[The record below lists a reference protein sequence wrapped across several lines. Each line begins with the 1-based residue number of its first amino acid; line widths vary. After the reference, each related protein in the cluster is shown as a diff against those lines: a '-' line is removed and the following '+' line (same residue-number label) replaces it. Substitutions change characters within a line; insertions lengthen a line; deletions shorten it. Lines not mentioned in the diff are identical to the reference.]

1 MLKNGNGNVPRRINF
16 SKIPSVIGIPNL
28 IEVQRRSYERF
39 LQMNLLPSEREDAGL
54 QAVFNSVFPITD
66 FRGIAQLD
74 FVDYSIGNWECK
86 CGNLKGLHHLRS
98 TCKNCGNTV
107 ITDPFKLGDVLCS
120 KCGTFNKNVV
130 TFCNKC
136 GDPVALQL
144 KYDVTECQERGM
156 TFAAP
161 LKVTIRL
168 TLYEKDAET
177 GHRSIRDIKEQ
188 EVYYGEIPLMTE
200 NGTFI
205 INGTE
210 RVIVSQLHRSPGVF
224 FESNAAKTYFLGK
237 IIPYRGS
244 WVEFEYDTKNLLYV
258 RIDRK
263 RKFLGTIFLRALG
276 LKNDSEII
284 KAFYQVEKIALKDK
298 KIFWEVSEG
307 LVGCKISKDIET
319 PRSHETVL
327 EAGKKITAAALRDIQ
342 KARISQVEI
351 AAHDLEGAYSA
362 SDVVDPSTGEV
373 LLEANNELASSAL
386 SSILEASIAE
396 IEVFFPERDDVGG
409 VVSNTLKRDV
419 IKAPP
424 EALIELYR
432 KMRPGDP
439 PTLETAT
446 ALFNGMFFDPRK
458 YDFSRV
464 GRLKLNIKLGYYTK
478 LKARIDDKATEFGL
492 EDARNL
498 PRGNFYVVVDQEK
511 MFVGKREE
519 SACSEVVRGCE
530 GTLATDHSELSV
542 IQLPLEKRTLEPDD
556 FYSAIRYLLK
566 LRKNPGGQ
574 YTVDDID
581 HLGNRRV
588 RAVGELL
595 ENQFRLGL
603 VRMERAIKE
612 KMSVYQEMSTA
623 MPHDLINA
631 KPVMAAIR
639 EFFGSSQLSQFMDQ
653 TNPLSEITHKR
664 RLSALGPGGLSRERA
679 GFEVRDV
686 HPTHYGRICPIETPE
701 GPNIGLISS
710 LSCYARI
717 NEYGFIESPYRRVR
731 NGRTVDYVTI
741 THGGDGPWKVHEH
754 VELGE
759 VEKLNEELR
768 GKRRKAVEYEP
779 FSFYLS
785 AWEEDHYVIAQANV
799 EIDDKGRIVHEL
811 VNARQAGNFV
821 LKRRDEIHYI
831 DVSPKQLVS
840 VAASLIPFL
849 ENDDANRALMG
860 SNMQRQSVPL
870 LRARAPLVGTGME
883 EVTAR
888 DSGAVVICKRNGM
901 VDSVDSERIIV
912 RVEGDGHSG
921 HLSRE
926 VGADIYQLIKFRRS
940 NQNTCINQ
948 KPVVHKG
955 QRVLAGE
962 VLADGPCTDRGELA
976 LGRNVLVGFMPW
988 RGYNFEDAIL
998 VSEKL
1003 VKEDSYT
1010 SIHIEEFE
1018 IEARDTKLG
1027 PEEITRDIPNVSE
1040 SLLKDLDESGIIRI
1054 GAYVKPGDILVGK
1067 VTPKGETQLTPEEKL
1082 LRAIFGEKAGDVRDA
1097 SLTCPP
1103 GIEGIV
1109 VDVKVFSRKGAE
1121 KDERAKA
1128 IEGGQVNR
1136 LEKNLNDEIRILND
1150 ERLKRLGALLEG
1162 EKLLADLHDEKTN
1175 KRLLTKGTELNRDVL
1190 ARLSARNLKRV
1201 KIAKKD
1207 PTLVEK
1213 IDEIEEMTSR
1223 QIDILKKITEEK
1235 EQKLKKG
1242 DELPPGV
1249 IKLVK
1254 VYIAMKRKLSVGDK
1268 MAGRHGNK
1276 GVIARILPEEDMPY
1290 LPDGTPV
1297 EIVLNPLG
1305 VPSRMNVG
1313 QILETHLGWAARQLG
1328 TKIEE
1333 LMSTENRA
1341 ELLRKELKGTFKN
1354 TRFAADFDSM
1364 DDEQV
1369 LRAARALREGVAFAT
1384 PVFDGATEKEIKEFL
1399 DRAGLP
1405 GSGKVTLYDGMTGQ
1419 AFEQPVTVGYIY
1431 MLKLSHLVD
1440 DKIHARSIGP
1450 YSLITQQPLG
1460 GKAQFGGQRFGEM
1473 EVWAL
1478 EAYGAAYILQE
1489 LLTAKS
1495 DDVYGRAKIYEA
1507 IVKGEVA
1514 IEPGVPESFNV
1525 LVRELQS
1532 LCLDVELI
1540 KKPKEEALPV
1550 GAA

>member
-1 MLKNGNGNVPRRINF
+1 MNNQNSGAAPERVDF
-16 SKIPSVIGIPNL
+16 SKIKTSIPIPNL
-28 IEVQRRSYERF
+28 IEVQKNSYERF
-39 LQMNLLPSEREDAGL
+39 LQMDLLPNEREDTGL
-54 QAVFNSVFPITD
+54 QTVFSSVFPISD
-66 FRGIAQLD
+66 FRGVSELE

-98 TCKNCGNTV
+98 TCRNCGAT
-107 ITDPFKLGDVLCS
+107 IRTDPFHAGDVLCHH
-120 KCGTFNKNVV
+120 CGTFNKNVV

-136 GDPVALQL
+136 GDPVGLQL
-144 KYDVTECQERGM
+144 KYDMVECQERGM
-156 TFAAP
+156 TYAAP

-168 TLYEKDAET
+168 TVYAKDPTT
-177 GHRSIRDIKEQ
+177 GAKSVRDIKEQ
-188 EVYYGEIPLMTE
+188 EVFFGEIPLMTD

-224 FESNAAKTYFLGK
+224 FERVQAQGYFLGK

-263 RKFLGTIFLRALG
+263 RKFYGSVFLRALG
-276 LKNDSEII
+276 FKTDEQALR
-284 KAFYQVEKIALKDK
+284 AFYTIDRISIKDSKIYWNLYNKEGQLTNGLTGLKLSHAIATK
-298 KIFWEVSEG
+298 SGET
-307 LVGCKISKDIET
+307 LVGQ
-319 PRSHETVL
+319 
-327 EAGKKITAAALRDIQ
+327 GKKITATLLKNIQ
-342 KARISQVEI
+342 ASKIQQTEI
-351 AAHDLEGAYSA
+351 APNDLEGAYIA
-362 SDVVDPSTGEV
+362 ADVVDMATGEV
-373 LLEANNELASSAL
+373 LIDANNELTTTGIQKL
-386 SSILEASIAE
+386 IEAGIE
-396 IEVFFPERDDVGG
+396 EFEVFFPERDDVGT
-409 VVSNTLKRDV
+409 VISATLRKDSV
-419 IKAPP
+419 KAQN
-424 EALIELYR
+424 EALIEIYR
-432 KMRPGDP
+432 KLRPGDP
-439 PTLETAT
+439 PTLDTAT
-446 ALFNGMFFDPRK
+446 QLFQGMFFDPRK

-464 GRLKLNIKLGYYTK
+464 GRMKFNIKLHDRADST
-478 LKARIDDKATEFGL
+478 
-492 EDARNL
+492 
-498 PRGNFYVVVDQEK
+498 
-511 MFVGKREE
+511 
-519 SACSEVVRGCE
+519 
-530 GTLATDHSELSV
+530 
-542 IQLPLEKRTLEPDD
+542 PLDKRTLDPED
-556 FYSAIRYLLK
+556 FRATIKYLLK
-566 LRKNPGGQ
+566 LRKGIGA
-574 YTVDDID
+574 VDDID

-595 ENQFRLGL
+595 ENQFRIGL

-623 MPHDLINA
+623 MPHDLVNA

-710 LSCYARI
+710 LSCFACI
-717 NEYGFIESPYRRVR
+717 NEYGFIESPYRKVQKGVVVDEVKILNPGDTQYKVGDIVR
-731 NGRTVDYVTI
+731 RADIEKTNAA
-741 THGGDGPWKVHEH
+741 
-754 VELGE
+754 LGA
-759 VEKLNEELR
+759 K
-768 GKRRKAVEYEP
+768 KQIAEYEAHCE
-779 FSFYLS
+779 YLS
-785 AWEEDHYVIAQANV
+785 AWEEDKYTIAQANV
-799 EIDDKGRIVHEL
+799 DLDENGRIVADL
-811 VNARQAGNFV
+811 CNARQAGNFV
-821 LKRRDEIHYI
+821 LKHRDEIEYI

-860 SNMQRQSVPL
+860 SNMQRQAVPL
-870 LRARAPLVGTGME
+870 LRADAPYVGTGME
-883 EVTAR
+883 RVTAR
-888 DSGAVVICKRNGM
+888 DSGAVVLCKRSGV

-912 RVEGDGHSG
+912 RVEGGAAHEG
-921 HLSRE
+921 QLSRE
-926 VGADIYQLIKFRRS
+926 VGADIYQLTKFKRS

-948 KPVVHKG
+948 KPIVAMG
-955 QRVLAGE
+955 QRVVKGT
-962 VLADGPCTDRGELA
+962 VLADGPCTDMGELA
-976 LGRNVLVGFMPW
+976 LGRNVLVAFMPW
-988 RGYNFEDAIL
+988 RGCNFEDAIL

-1003 VKEDSYT
+1003 VKEDYYT

-1018 IEARDTKLG
+1018 IEGRDTKLG
-1027 PEEITRDIPNVSE
+1027 PEEITRDIPNIADSF
-1040 SLLKDLDESGIIRI
+1040 LRNLDESGVIRI
-1054 GAYVKPGDILVGK
+1054 GATVKPGDILVGK

-1082 LRAIFGEKAGDVRDA
+1082 LRAIFGEKAGDVKDA
-1097 SLTCPP
+1097 SLYCPP
-1103 GIEGIV
+1103 GIEGTV
-1109 VDVKVFSRKGAE
+1109 VDCKIFSRKGQE
-1121 KDERAKA
+1121 KDERSRA
-1128 IEGGQVNR
+1128 IEESQIAR
-1136 LEKNLNDEIRILND
+1136 LQRNLQDEIRILTD
-1150 ERLKRLGALLEG
+1150 ERAKRLGNLLEG
-1162 EKLLADLHDEKTN
+1162 KRLLADLHDEKTN
-1175 KRLLTKGTELNRDVL
+1175 KRLLAKDTDLTRELIEKMKSRD
-1190 ARLSARNLKRV
+1190 LKRMRF
-1201 KIAKKD
+1201 KDKD
-1207 PTLVEK
+1207 PRINEQ

-1223 QIDILKKITEEK
+1223 QIAVLEKITDEK
-1235 EQKLKKG
+1235 VAKLRKG

-1313 QILETHLGWAARQLG
+1313 QILETHLGWAAKALG
-1328 TKIEE
+1328 
-1333 LMSTENRA
+1333 
-1341 ELLRKELKGTFKN
+1341 FHY
-1354 TRFAADFDSM
+1354 
-1364 DDEQV
+1364 
-1369 LRAARALREGVAFAT
+1369 AT
-1384 PVFDGATEKEIKEFL
+1384 PVFDGATEREIKKAL
-1399 DRAGLP
+1399 TDANLP
-1405 GSGKVTLYDGMTGQ
+1405 KDGKTALYDGMTGQ
-1419 AFEQPVTVGYIY
+1419 PFEQPVTVGYIY

-1507 IVKGEVA
+1507 IVKGEAA

-1525 LVRELQS
+1525 LIRELQS
-1532 LCLDVELI
+1532 LCLDVELM
-1540 KKPKEEALPV
+1540 KKAPHEVLDMAP
-1550 GAA
+1550 AAD

>member
-1 MLKNGNGNVPRRINF
+1 MDIQNNGAATERVDF
-16 SKIPSVIGIPNL
+16 SKIKTSIPIPNL
-28 IEVQRRSYERF
+28 IEVQKNSYERF
-39 LQMNLLPSEREDAGL
+39 LQMDLLPNEREDIGL
-54 QAVFNSVFPITD
+54 QTVFNSVFPISD
-66 FRGIAQLD
+66 FRGVSDLE

-98 TCKNCGNTV
+98 TCRNCGAT
-107 ITDPFKLGDVLCS
+107 IRTDPFHAGDILCNH
-120 KCGTFNKNVV
+120 CGTFNKNVV

-136 GDPVALQL
+136 GDPVGLQL
-144 KYDVTECQERGM
+144 KYDMQECQERGM
-156 TFAAP
+156 TYAAP

-168 TLYEKDAET
+168 TVYSKDPET
-177 GHRSIRDIKEQ
+177 QKKSVRDIKEQ
-188 EVYYGEIPLMTE
+188 EVFFGEIPLMTD

-224 FESNAAKTYFLGK
+224 FERIPAQGYFLGK

-244 WVEFEYDTKNLLYV
+244 WVEFEYDNKNILYV

-263 RKFLGTIFLRALG
+263 RKFYGSVFLRALG
-276 LKNDSEII
+276 LKTDEQILR
-284 KAFYQVEKIALKDK
+284 AFYRVSKISISDK
-298 KIFWEVSEG
+298 KLLWNVDEG
-307 LVGCKISKDIET
+307 LVGLKL
-319 PRSHETVL
+319 SHAVTNKAGEVVVGQ
-327 EAGKKITAAALRDIQ
+327 GKKITSTLFKEIQ
-342 KARISQVEI
+342 KHKIQQVEV
-351 AAHDLEGAYSA
+351 APADLEGAYVVA
-362 SDVVDPSTGEV
+362 DVVDMSTGEV
-373 LLEANNELASSAL
+373 LIDANSELTSTMLAKLIESG
-386 SSILEASIAE
+386 IEE
-396 IEVFFPERDDVGG
+396 FEVFFPERDDVGT
-409 VVSNTLKRDV
+409 VISATLKKDS
-419 IKAPP
+419 IKTQN
-424 EALIELYR
+424 EALIEIYR
-432 KMRPGDP
+432 KLRPGDP
-439 PTLETAT
+439 PTLDTAT
-446 ALFNGMFFDPRK
+446 QLFQGMFFDPRK

-464 GRLKLNIKLGYYTK
+464 GRMKFNIKLFD
-478 LKARIDDKATEFGL
+478 RSDATSL
-492 EDARNL
+492 D
-498 PRGNFYVVVDQEK
+498 
-511 MFVGKREE
+511 
-519 SACSEVVRGCE
+519 
-530 GTLATDHSELSV
+530 
-542 IQLPLEKRTLEPDD
+542 KRTLDAED
-556 FYSAIRYLLK
+556 FRATIKYLLK
-566 LRKNPGGQ
+566 LRKGIGS
-574 YTVDDID
+574 VDDID

-595 ENQFRLGL
+595 ENQFRIGL

-623 MPHDLINA
+623 MPHDLVNA

-710 LSCYARI
+710 LSCFARI
-717 NEYGFIESPYRRVR
+717 NEYGFIESPYRKVVKGVVIDEVR
-731 NGRTVDYVTI
+731 I
-741 THGGDGPWKVHEH
+741 TNPGDTDFKV
-754 VELGE
+754 GE
-759 VEKLNEELR
+759 IVPRAEAEAANRKLAASKKQQPQL
-768 GKRRKAVEYEP
+768 AEYEAHCE
-779 FSFYLS
+779 YLS
-785 AWEEDHYVIAQANV
+785 AWEEDKYIIAQANV
-799 EIDDKGRIVHEL
+799 ELDENGRIVPDL
-811 VNARQAGNFV
+811 SNARQAGNFV
-821 LKRRDEIHYI
+821 LKPRDEIQYI

-860 SNMQRQSVPL
+860 SNMQRQAVPL
-870 LRARAPLVGTGME
+870 LRADAPYVGTGME
-883 EVTAR
+883 RVTAR
-888 DSGAVVICKRNGM
+888 DSGAVVLCRRSGI

-912 RVEGDGHSG
+912 RVEGAAHEGQ
-921 HLSRE
+921 LSRE
-926 VGADIYQLIKFRRS
+926 VGADIYQLTKFKRS

-948 KPVVHKG
+948 KPIVRVG
-955 QRVLAGE
+955 QRVVKGQ
-962 VLADGPCTDRGELA
+962 VLADGPCTDFGELA
-976 LGRNVLVGFMPW
+976 LGRNVLVAFMPW

-1003 VKEDSYT
+1003 VKEDYYT

-1027 PEEITRDIPNVSE
+1027 PEEITRDIPNIAE
-1040 SLLKDLDESGIIRI
+1040 SFLKNLDESGIIRI
-1054 GAYVKPGDILVGK
+1054 GATVKPGDILVGK

-1082 LRAIFGEKAGDVRDA
+1082 LRAIFGEKAGDVKDA
-1097 SLTCPP
+1097 SLYCPP
-1103 GIEGIV
+1103 GIEGTIV
-1109 VDVKVFSRKGAE
+1109 DCKIFSRKGQE
-1121 KDERAKA
+1121 KDERSKA
-1128 IEGGQVNR
+1128 IEEAQIAR
-1136 LEKNLNDEIRILND
+1136 LQRNLQDEIRILTD
-1150 ERLKRLGALLEG
+1150 ERAKRLAALLEG
-1162 EKLLADLHDEKTN
+1162 KKLLADLHDEKTN
-1175 KRLLTKGTELNRDVL
+1175 KRLLSKDTELTREVIEKMKSRD
-1190 ARLSARNLKRV
+1190 LKRMR
-1201 KIAKKD
+1201 IANKD
-1207 PTLVEK
+1207 PRLNEQ

-1223 QIDILKKITEEK
+1223 QIAVLEKITDEK
-1235 EQKLKKG
+1235 IAKLRKG

-1313 QILETHLGWAARQLG
+1313 QILETHLGWAAKALG
-1328 TKIEE
+1328 
-1333 LMSTENRA
+1333 
-1341 ELLRKELKGTFKN
+1341 
-1354 TRFAADFDSM
+1354 
-1364 DDEQV
+1364 V
-1369 LRAARALREGVAFAT
+1369 HFAT
-1384 PVFDGATEKEIKEFL
+1384 PVFDGATEREIKKAL
-1399 DRAGLP
+1399 ADANLP
-1405 GSGKVTLYDGMTGQ
+1405 TSGKTQLFDGMTGTP
-1419 AFEQPVTVGYIY
+1419 FEQPVTVGYIY
-1431 MLKLSHLVD
+1431 MMKLSHLVD

-1507 IVKGEVA
+1507 IVKGEAA

-1525 LVRELQS
+1525 LIRELQS
-1532 LCLDVELI
+1532 LCLDVELM
-1540 KKPKEEALPV
+1540 KKPREVPDTAL
-1550 GAA
+1550 AAD